1 MNRDLRNTSLS
12 VQAAQLKRSLEKRD
26 KRRQQDRVQRANQQ
40 DDGFSAEP
48 QHTHPQPAQGHSA
61 VAALNVISAADA
73 SLSAPSFSCELCKAT
88 FLTHVQHQQHLQSA
102 VHRKA
107 LDKQAAEQARERSM
121 ASAGLNDMAAM
132 AMGAAAWGATHSAVL
147 AAAPAGRRLTGPG
160 AAGPPPPALG
170 AAADSAGAA
179 AGAGGAGLAQQAAGS
194 RARGVRPGQ
203 QQGWGGRQGQNLGA
217 GPGQGQG
224 AGAGQVTSHEAMLQA
239 VRAGEEPLSIDG
251 WVPPSVPLTQGS
263 AEDEGPGH
271 TSSSQSGAEEQGS
284 ALADLQPSLAAS
296 HSPAAAGAGAS
307 AEGQAGGGL
316 GQQQAGPGRQAGV
329 VLAEGAADLQE
340 LLEQA
345 AQQYQYRHWGGL
357 GDEAAQLPV
366 GFADL
371 NPAAEFELDL
381 EQLAASLTHLPLTL
395 LTGVPAAFLQGVD
408 LQSAPAAGGQQ
419 QARQPGSSAGAAE
432 QEAGVPPAAPL
443 SSTHPCTTPSLRPGQ
458 PGRPGPPLPFTSMG
472 SSEGSAPT
480 QPPARPEPPGLDDL
494 EGVLDSLLGRSQPP
508 GRPSHSSRPAAPTP
522 PHPALRGLPPLSA
535 LKVVAPSLPSG
546 PHPTPLPSAGPPPL
560 EPAKGL
566 LGQLPQPHAVQASAG
581 DRPQGSWQE
590 SDQQQGQVQA
600 KAQVR
605 ALRQLPPVA

>member
-48 QHTHPQPAQGHSA
+48 QHTHAQPAQGHSA

-132 AMGAAAWGATHSAVL
+132 AMGAAAWGATHSAGRSFAPPAAGTSRGPSPAVL

-160 AAGPPPPALG
+160 AAGPPPPASG
-170 AAADSAGAA
+170 AAADSAVAA
-179 AGAGGAGLAQQAAGS
+179 AGAGGAGPVQQAAGS
-194 RARGVRPGQ
+194 RARGGRPGQ
-203 QQGWGGRQGQNLGA
+203 QQGWGGRQGQNLGQ
-217 GPGQGQG
+217 GQGQG
-224 AGAGQVTSHEAMLQA
+224 QGQGPGAGQVTSHEAMLQA

-307 AEGQAGGGL
+307 AEGQAEGGL
-316 GQQQAGPGRQAGV
+316 GQQQTGPGRQAGV
-329 VLAEGAADLQE
+329 V
-340 LLEQA
+340 
-345 AQQYQYRHWGGL
+345 
-357 GDEAAQLPV
+357 
-366 GFADL
+366 
-371 NPAAEFELDL
+371 
-381 EQLAASLTHLPLTL
+381 
-395 LTGVPAAFLQGVD
+395 
-408 LQSAPAAGGQQ
+408 PAAGAAVEGQ
-419 QARQPGSSAGAAE
+419 GE
-432 QEAGVPPAAPL
+432 VAPSGL
-443 SSTHPCTTPSLRPGQ
+443 LGL
-458 PGRPGPPLPFTSMG
+458 GYG
-472 SSEGSAPT
+472 SSEEDEGGGQSSSDSAGT
-480 QPPARPEPPGLDDL
+480 GQ
-494 EGVLDSLLGRSQPP
+494 
-508 GRPSHSSRPAAPTP
+508 AAPIT
-522 PHPALRGLPPLSA
+522 SFF
-535 LKVVAPSLPSG
+535 
-546 PHPTPLPSAGPPPL
+546 
-560 EPAKGL
+560 
-566 LGQLPQPHAVQASAG
+566 
-581 DRPQGSWQE
+581 
-590 SDQQQGQVQA
+590 
-600 KAQVR
+600 
-605 ALRQLPPVA
+605 